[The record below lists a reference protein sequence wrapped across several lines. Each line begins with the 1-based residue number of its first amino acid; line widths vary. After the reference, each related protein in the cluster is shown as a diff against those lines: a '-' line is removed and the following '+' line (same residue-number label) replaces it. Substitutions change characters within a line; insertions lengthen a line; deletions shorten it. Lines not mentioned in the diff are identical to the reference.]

1 MILLADTVDM
11 ISIIIIFVVC
21 PILAFIY
28 LVLDLF
34 DEEISRFIHNLRIF
48 YPEKNL
54 KFITLIAAIV
64 KCDGVASPD
73 VINFVKNYVFWSPHF
88 ANCRKRSIRVFDNEI
103 EDINVRFMGY
113 EKTNVPSFMLDRKSN
128 KEKSVSVRV
137 SDLSVNL
144 FTTYLAKY
152 SDRKKFMDILFHV
165 AYFQDGVSDKK
176 LNLLR
181 EIAHNLCIKSGDFTE
196 LMHKYENLKNKQKK
210 QGEERNRTEKDKGSE
225 AGRNTRQE
233 EVDIPFESIINGF
246 IYNPRIRIPEKNLK
260 TITLFAAVVKCDGVA
275 SPNEIEFVK
284 KHVFQSPQFAKYR
297 EMSFRFFD
305 SELEDVKVRFLG
317 YKTTNVPF
325 FMLDRKN
332 IVGKSISERVSDISS
347 NLFSKYLK
355 KYVERMDFMDVLFQI
370 AYSQDGVSDVE
381 VDLLREIAHYLCI
394 KSWDLTGFLYKYEY
408 MMDEQQ
414 KKRKDEE
421 RNRTEKDK
429 GSEEGRDDRQKAHE
443 TRFKNVTNTR
453 TKEALQL
460 LEITEKA
467 DEQEIKSAYRRLAKK
482 YHPDTLPANA
492 SEEEKEE
499 AAARFRSIHEAYEFL
514 LSMEMA
520 RVK

>member
-1 MILLADTVDM
+1 MVMGMILLADTVDM
-11 ISIIIIFVVC
+11 IFIFFFYVVC
-21 PILAFIY
+21 PIFASIY
-28 LVLDLF
+28 LARDLF
-34 DEEISRFIHNLRIF
+34 DEEISRFTYNLRIF
-48 YPEKNL
+48 Y
-54 KFITLIAAIV
+54 
-64 KCDGVASPD
+64 
-73 VINFVKNYVFWSPHF
+73 
-88 ANCRKRSIRVFDNEI
+88 
-103 EDINVRFMGY
+103 
-113 EKTNVPSFMLDRKSN
+113 
-128 KEKSVSVRV
+128 
-137 SDLSVNL
+137 
-144 FTTYLAKY
+144 
-152 SDRKKFMDILFHV
+152 
-165 AYFQDGVSDKK
+165 
-176 LNLLR
+176 
-181 EIAHNLCIKSGDFTE
+181 
-196 LMHKYENLKNKQKK
+196 
-210 QGEERNRTEKDKGSE
+210 
-225 AGRNTRQE
+225 
-233 EVDIPFESIINGF
+233 
-246 IYNPRIRIPEKNLK
+246 PEKNLK

-325 FMLDRKN
+325 FMLDR
-332 IVGKSISERVSDISS
+332 VGKSISERVSDISS

-355 KYVERMDFMDVLFQI
+355 KYVDRMEFMDVLFQI
-370 AYSQDGVSDVE
+370 AYTQDGVSDVE
-381 VDLLREIAHYLCI
+381 VDLLREIAYYLCI
-394 KSWDLTGFLYKYEY
+394 KSWDLTGILYKYEY

-414 KKRKDEE
+414 KKRKEEE

-429 GSEEGRDDRQKAHE
+429 GSEEGRDERQKAHE

-482 YHPDTLPANA
+482 YHPDSLSANA